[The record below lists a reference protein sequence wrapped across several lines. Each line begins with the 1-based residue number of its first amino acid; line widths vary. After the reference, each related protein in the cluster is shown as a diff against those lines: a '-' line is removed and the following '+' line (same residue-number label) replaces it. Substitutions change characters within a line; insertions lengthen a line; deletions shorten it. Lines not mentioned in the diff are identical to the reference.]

1 MCRWGRL
8 GYHGDRGP
16 GSDDGRTGY
25 DFRSDDHYGCTGY
38 DFRSDD
44 HYGCTGDHRRTAH
57 HSRAHHH
64 DRATVDR

>member
-16 GSDDGRTGY
+16 GSDDSR
-25 DFRSDDHYGCTGY
+25 TGY

>member
-25 DFRSDDHYGCTGY
+25 DFRSG
-38 DFRSDD
+38 D
-44 HYGCTGDHRRTAH
+44 HYGCTGDPRRTAPP
-57 HSRAHHH
+57 SRAHHH